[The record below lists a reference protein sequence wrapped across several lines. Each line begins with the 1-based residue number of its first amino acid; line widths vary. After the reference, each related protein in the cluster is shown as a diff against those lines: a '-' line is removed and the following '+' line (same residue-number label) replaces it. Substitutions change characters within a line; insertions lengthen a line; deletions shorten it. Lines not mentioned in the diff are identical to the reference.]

1 MTSVSLRAPSA
12 FLLVPFLAAE
22 IAAQSLLGL
31 TTDNRLVPLHAGA
44 SLVVGPAMPI
54 TGLLPGENV
63 VGIDFRPANER
74 LYGLTDQGRLLT
86 IDPASGAIHVI
97 GTPLMPMAGEYGFDF
112 NPVVDRIRVVTDTG
126 QNLRLHPDT
135 GALVATDM
143 PLAYAPGDVNA
154 GHMPMAGG
162 SAYTNNF
169 AGATSTVLYNIDAAR
184 DVLVTQIPPNNGALN
199 TVGPLGRDVTSVA
212 GFDITTGGTAFAALN
227 TAGAMN
233 GTTQLFRVDLATGS
247 LTFVGMVPNGAG
259 GSRLRGLAA
268 VPPKPDVEAIALTAD
283 GRLLR
288 FDLAMPWLAP
298 AIAPVSGLMP
308 GEHLHAID
316 FRPATG
322 QLYGLGST
330 SRLYT
335 IDTTSGIATAVGA
348 GFATPLV
355 GTAFGFDFNPT
366 VDRIR
371 IVSDAEQN
379 LRAHPDTGAIVA
391 SDLPLAYANG
401 DPGFGMDPAT
411 MASAYTN
418 NLPGAGTTLL
428 YNLDAARD
436 VLVTQVPPNNGAL
449 NTVGMLGRDI
459 TSVGGFDIA
468 ADGRAFATVHDATGS
483 WLVSIDLATGTATNV
498 IDLGAIAGAPI
509 RGLAV
514 RLAAG
519 ISAFG
524 TATAGCAGPVWLG
537 ASGTP
542 FAGSTLFSLNA
553 HRGPANALGFYVL
566 SAQRLM
572 SPLDFGG
579 IACWLDP
586 TLYLAMPMRT
596 NDAAGASVLTMPLL
610 GAWFGLDFY
619 TQWIGFDSCGPLG
632 LATSAG
638 LRVTIQ

>member
-1 MTSVSLRAPSA
+1 MTSVSVRAPRA
-12 FLLVPFLAAE
+12 LLLVPFLAAE
-22 IAAQSLLGL
+22 MAAQSLLGL
-31 TTDNRLVPLHAGA
+31 TTDNRLVPMHAGA
-44 SLVVGPAMPI
+44 SLVVGPATAI

-74 LYGLTDQGRLLT
+74 LYGLTDQGRLLV
-86 IDPASGAIHVI
+86 IDPVSGAVTVV
-97 GTPLMPMAGEYGFDF
+97 GSPLPPSMVEYGFDF
-112 NPVVDRIRVVTDTG
+112 NPVVDRIRVVTDSG
-126 QNLRLHPDT
+126 QSYRLHPDT
-135 GALVATDM
+135 GALLATDM

-154 GHMPMAGG
+154 GQVPMVGG

-169 AGATSTVLYNIDAAR
+169 AGATSTVLYNLDAAR
-184 DVLVTQIPPNNGALN
+184 DVLVTQIPPNNGTLN
-199 TVGPLGRDVTSVA
+199 TIGPLGRDVTSVA

-227 TAGAMN
+227 TAGAMS
-233 GTTQLFRVDLATGS
+233 GTTQLFRVDLATGA
-247 LTFVGMVPNGAG
+247 LTFVGLIANGNG
-259 GSRLRGLAA
+259 NSRLRGLAA
-268 VPPKPDVEAIALTAD
+268 VPLKPDVEAIALTAD

-308 GEHLHAID
+308 GEHLHSID

-371 IVSDAEQN
+371 IVSDADQN

-391 SDLPLAYANG
+391 SDLPLVYATG
-401 DPGFGMDPAT
+401 DSGFGVDPAA

-418 NLPGAGTTLL
+418 NLPGATSTLL
-428 YNLDAARD
+428 YNLDAMRD
-436 VLVTQVPPNNGAL
+436 VLVTQVPPNNGVL
-449 NTVGMLGRDI
+449 NTVGPLGRDI
-459 TSVGGFDIA
+459 TGIGGFDIA
-468 ADGRAFATVHDATGS
+468 TDGRAFAAIQDATGS
-483 WLVSIDLATGTATNV
+483 WLVRIDLATGTATNV
-498 IDLGAIAGAPI
+498 IDLGAVANAPI

-514 RLAAG
+514 RLATG
-519 ISAFG
+519 VSAFG

-542 FAGSTLFSLNA
+542 FAGSALFTLHA
-553 HRGPANALGFYVL
+553 HRGPANAPGFYVL
-566 SAQRLM
+566 SAQRLL

-586 TLYLAMPMRT
+586 TVYLAMPMRT
-596 NDAAGASVLTMPLL
+596 NDAAGASMLTMPLL

-619 TQWIGFDSCGPLG
+619 TQWIGFDGCGPLG